1 MNNNYNGNYQVNN
14 VPYQQ
19 PMPVQNKK
27 KSFATD
33 KMSLIGYVICALMI
47 AFCFL
52 PLATVSGYGHKES
65 TNYVY
70 YNGKIKD
77 GVFIIIG
84 MIIFI
89 LGIVFNKKLRYF
101 ISDYVVMLGVF
112 IYDLVDLAESIKEYY
127 SNYNFFDIEMKFGIG
142 VYFLII
148 GFVALAVYLFLKF
161 KNNNNNNTV
170 QSNNYNQYNYN
181 QNNYNNPQQNQFN
194 NFSNENYNQQQ
205 NQSNQM
211 NGYNNYP
218 TNGDANNY
226 NNQFQ
231 SDQYQNNNYNNNYN
245 DNYNSNNNGMF

>member
-19 PMPVQNKK
+19 SMPIQNKK

-33 KMSLIGYVICALMI
+33 KMSLIGYAICILMI
-47 AFCFL
+47 VFCFL
-52 PLATVSGYGHKES
+52 PFATISSHSYKIS
-65 TNYVY
+65 TNYIY
-70 YNGKIKD
+70 YDGKIKD
-77 GVFIIIG
+77 GLFIVIG

-89 LGIVFNKKLRYF
+89 LGLAFNKKLKYF
-101 ISDYVVMLGVF
+101 IPDYVVMLGVF
-112 IYDLVDLAESIKEYY
+112 IYDLVDVNKSIQEYN
-127 SNYNFFDIEMKFGIG
+127 SNFNILDIEMKLDLG

-148 GFVALAVYLFLKF
+148 GFIALAVYLFLKF

-170 QSNNYNQYNYN
+170 QSNNYNQYNNYN
-181 QNNYNNPQQNQFN
+181 QNNYNNL
-194 NFSNENYNQQQ
+194 QQ

-226 NNQFQ
+226 NNQ
-231 SDQYQNNNYNNNYN
+231 YQNNNYNNNYN
-245 DNYNSNNNGMF
+245 GNYNNNNNGMF